1 MWCLY
6 IFVSQDGS
14 IENSANTID
23 YPLKII
29 WCNSSWLTMSVL
41 PRISSKHRQF
51 RANRRFQMA
60 AHKQTLARL
69 IWRLDILIE
78 GRYQVVSQELKTTLV
93 KKYGRWIVSNI
104 IVPNWMAHSW
114 MAHQIEWLIFKLNG
128 HYRRAHA
135 HRMLGRT
142 RGARCILYA
151 SLSRVRLFFNMA
163 VLPCF
168 EQGGEG

>member
-1 MWCLY
+1 MKKNAESTNRAVIALQTHVFQNFTSKSNKLMVMQCLSTVAIRSNPKTWPKTIFIFQGDVLENWKLFFKSRFWCVY

-78 GRYQVVSQELKTTLV
+78 GRYQVVSQE
-93 KKYGRWIVSNI
+93 
-104 IVPNWMAHSW
+104 
-114 MAHQIEWLIFKLNG
+114 
-128 HYRRAHA
+128 
-135 HRMLGRT
+135 
-142 RGARCILYA
+142 
-151 SLSRVRLFFNMA
+151 
-163 VLPCF
+163 
-168 EQGGEG
+168 